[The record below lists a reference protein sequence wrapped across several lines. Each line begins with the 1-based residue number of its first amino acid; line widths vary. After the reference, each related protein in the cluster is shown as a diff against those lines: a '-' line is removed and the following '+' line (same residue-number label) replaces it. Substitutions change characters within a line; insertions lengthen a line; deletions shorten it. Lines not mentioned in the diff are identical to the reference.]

1 LSLNSV
7 ITAFFIA
14 FVYSLKETIFSLGE
28 GVLLGDIRR
37 LVIGL
42 LSFSLGEGVPLGRV
56 ISLLF
61 LSLSNKVFS
70 LPLIKEVID

>member
-1 LSLNSV
+1 MSLNSV

-42 LSFSLGEGVPLGRV
+42 LSFSLGEGVPLSRV
-56 ISLLF
+56 IGLLF